1 MSTEKDAKR
10 PCHED
15 SEERTLNRGWIE
27 DAWHDDPADEAD
39 DAEDAR
45 SDSDARGLGPV
56 FSWAFHLGCPEQAD
70 VVLESRRGR
79 SA

>member
-45 SDSDARGLGPV
+45 NDSDARGSDRCLAGL
-56 FSWAFHLGCPEQAD
+56 SILA
-70 VVLESRRGR
+70 VLNKQMLS
-79 SA
+79 